1 MARELFPHKDP
12 NRLTLS
18 DSELIAL
25 TLGKFLDQGMD
36 IKTAIQTMIET
47 KLIGTWRLAVILQS
61 EPDKIYVTKNAGPL
75 YMGKSAESVVICND

>member
-1 MARELFPHKDP
+1 
-12 NRLTLS
+12 
-18 DSELIAL
+18 
-25 TLGKFLDQGMD
+25 MD

-75 YMGKSAESVVICND
+75 YMGKSAESVVICNDSLILNEQADKFAFRKLKSNIIYEISEDCTIVET